1 MGPEEDKNPN
11 YKHCAMK
18 RQKKVQVEQV
28 TETGIIPQSYAASLE
43 EGP

>member
-1 MGPEEDKNPN
+1 MAEEDKSPN
-11 YKHCAMK
+11 YKHCPIK
-18 RQKKVQVEQV
+18 RQKQIQVEQV